1 MVSPLPDASPTRDS
15 VAPATAPS
23 AAPPAAPV
31 VVLGG
36 GSWSTALAASI
47 RRGGHEVRLW
57 ARRPEIAAEIAAG
70 SNVQYLP
77 GCELPAGIQASSDL
91 AASVAGTR
99 AIVVGLPAAATWEIV
114 SAAREHAHPDA
125 AWVLLAKGLE
135 RHTGRR
141 LSEVAAEALGSD
153 GRRVFVLLG
162 PSHAEEVARAMPT
175 AVVLAGA
182 DTPDRARL
190 QQELSGPALRIYT
203 NDDQPGVELAAALK
217 NVLAIAAGMGDGIGL
232 GDNGKGALLTRG
244 VAELSRLGITLGGR
258 RDTFFGLAG
267 VGDIVTTCLSRH
279 SRNRA
284 LGERIARGETLEQA
298 LASIGQ
304 VVEGVDTT
312 RTVVELADARNL
324 AVPIA
329 RAVASVLFG
338 STAPAVAMRELMT
351 RSLKGEWDDVPPES
365 HEDTHERGI
374 RDREPED
381 RRGDRDGTR

>member
-1 MVSPLPDASPTRDS
+1 MVNSRPRGDD
-15 VAPATAPS
+15 PAG
-23 AAPPAAPV
+23 V

-47 RRGGHEVRLW
+47 RRGGHRVRLW

-70 SNVQYLP
+70 TNEQYLP
-77 GCELPAGIQASSDL
+77 GCTLPAGIEASSDL
-91 AASVAGTR
+91 AACLHGAR
-99 AIVVGLPAAATWEIV
+99 AVVVGLPAAVTREIV
-114 SAAREHAHPDA
+114 TTARAFAAGDA
-125 AWVLLAKGLE
+125 SWVLLAKGLE
-135 RHTGRR
+135 LHTGRR
-141 LSEVAAEALGSD
+141 LSEVAAEALGGD
-153 GRRVFVLLG
+153 RQRVFVLLG
-162 PSHAEEVARAMPT
+162 PSHAEEVARALPT

-182 DTPDRARL
+182 DTPERALL
-190 QQELSGPALRIYT
+190 QRELSGPAMRIYS

-244 VAELSRLGITLGGR
+244 VAELSRLGVTLGGR

-284 LGERIARGETLEQA
+284 LGERVAHGETLEQA
-298 LASIGQ
+298 LANIGQ

-312 RTVVELADARNL
+312 RTVVELADARGL

-338 STAPAVAMRELMT
+338 STSPVDAMRGLMS

-365 HEDTHERGI
+365 SEENQESRTRSTIE
-374 RDREPED
+374 
-381 RRGDRDGTR
+381 RGDRDGTR